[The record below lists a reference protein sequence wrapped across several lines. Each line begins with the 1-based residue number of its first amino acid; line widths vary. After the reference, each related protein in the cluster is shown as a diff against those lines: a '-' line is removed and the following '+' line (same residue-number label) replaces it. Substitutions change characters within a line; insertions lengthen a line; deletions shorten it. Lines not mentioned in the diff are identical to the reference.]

1 MIFFAKILFKIGT
14 FLRNPSLNK
23 YFLLLKESENWSIEE
38 LKRYQFEKLKEFL
51 IFVNKYSPYYKE
63 LFNKIGFNPES
74 LRDIGDIKL
83 IPVMDKNKLLN
94 NISSIHSN
102 FAFNKLIYSE
112 TSGTSG
118 QPLKFYKNEE
128 WDSHNRATMFRGY
141 SWYGL
146 KPWENNGYFWGYNFS
161 KFESIK
167 TNILDSLQNRTRL
180 FSYEE
185 KEIIR
190 FIKKIEN
197 ASYLNGYSSMI
208 YEIAKKINK
217 LKLKGDFNF
226 KMIKGTSEKI
236 YPSYQNVVREAFGA
250 KMISEYGAA
259 ETGVIAYECK
269 SGNMHINI
277 ENVIVE
283 VEKGE
288 IIVTNLLSKSFPII
302 RYKLG
307 DSIKLADDNFRCDCG
322 RKHPVILDVLGRV
335 GKKIIGK
342 NNVYPSLTFY
352 YVFKK
357 LADRDINLNYQAI
370 QNEKGKVIL
379 KIEQNTS
386 EHIKIIKDDLYT
398 FFKDDVKF
406 NIIFDSK
413 IHDMNGK
420 LKDFVTT
427 IDD

>member
-1 MIFFAKILFKIGT
+1 MIVFAKILFKIGA

-23 YFLLLKESENWSIEE
+23 YFLFLKESENWSIEE
-38 LKRYQFEKLKEFL
+38 LERYQFEKLKNFL
-51 IFVNKYSPYYKE
+51 IFVNKYSPYYNE
-63 LFNKIGFNPES
+63 LFNEIEFNPETLKS
-74 LRDIGDIKL
+74 IGDIKL
-83 IPVMDKNKLLN
+83 IPVMDKNILLN
-94 NISSIHSN
+94 NISDIHSN

-128 WDSHNRATMFRGY
+128 WDSHNRAAILRGY
-141 SWYGL
+141 SLYGI
-146 KPWENNGYFWGYNFS
+146 KPWDFNGYLWGYNFS
-161 KFESIK
+161 KYETLK
-167 TNILDSLQNRTRL
+167 TTILDFLQNRIRL

-185 KEIIR
+185 EEIKR

-197 ASYLNGYSSMI
+197 ASYLHGYSSMI
-208 YEIAKKINK
+208 YEIAKNVNS
-217 LKLKGDFNF
+217 LKLKDNFNL

-236 YPSYQNVVREAFGA
+236 YPSYQDEVREAFGT
-250 KMISEYGAA
+250 KIISEYGAA
-259 ETGVIAYECK
+259 ETGVIASECK
-269 SGNMHINI
+269 FGNMHINI

-283 VEKGE
+283 EEKGE

-307 DSIKLADDNFRCDCG
+307 DFIKLADDNFKCDCG

-342 NNVYPSLTFY
+342 NSIYPSLTFY

-357 LADRDINLNYQAI
+357 LADKNIILNYQAI
-370 QNEKGKVIL
+370 QKEKGKIIL
-379 KIEQNTS
+379 KIEQNTPQHLLIL
-386 EHIKIIKDDLYT
+386 EKVLNT
-398 FFKDDVKF
+398 FFNEDIKF
-406 NIIFDSK
+406 EIYFGSK
-413 IHDMNGK
+413 INDKNGK